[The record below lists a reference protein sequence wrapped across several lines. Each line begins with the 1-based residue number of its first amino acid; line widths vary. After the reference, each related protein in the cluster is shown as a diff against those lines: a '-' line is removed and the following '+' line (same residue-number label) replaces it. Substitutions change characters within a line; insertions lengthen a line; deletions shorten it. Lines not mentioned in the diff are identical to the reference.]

1 MLIVG
6 SAVVAGNDDLLGRYE
21 KGDKEFEK
29 VEIGDMIVYW
39 HQRMIDDAIVEGDY
53 IVYQFDRNTHE
64 LLKKKEHWR
73 SDLPD
78 HVIPVITKEQAEY
91 MVKGEVQFT
100 QLYIISPESDGF
112 PLDPTPQNPCW
123 VVRSVDNGKMIVTI
137 IDAVEGKILGYGV
150 PPPPGLGG
158 PDWSSWEVTPGVTA
172 TPVAT
177 PSPSSTPTASPAG
190 RRGIPGFE
198 VIVAI
203 AGLLAIAYLV
213 LKRERK
219 V

>member
-6 SAVVAGNDDLLGRYE
+6 SAVVAGNDDLREEDL

-39 HQRMIDDAIVEGDY
+39 QQRMIDDAIVEGDY
-53 IVYQFDRNTHE
+53 IVYQFDKDTKE
-64 LLKKKEHWR
+64 LIDKKTHWR

-78 HVIPVITKEQAEY
+78 HVIPVITKGEAES
-91 MVKGEVQFT
+91 MAKGEVQFT
-100 QLYIISPESDGF
+100 QLYIISPESDVF

-150 PPPPGLGG
+150 PPPPELGG
-158 PDWSSWEVTPGVTA
+158 PDWGSWEVTPSVTA
-172 TPVAT
+172 TPAAT

>member
-100 QLYIISPESDGF
+100 QLYIISPESDVF
-112 PLDPTPQNPCW
+112 PVDPTPQNPCW

-158 PDWSSWEVTPGVTA
+158 PDWGSWEVTPGVTA

-213 LKRERK
+213 LKREREM
-219 V
+219 